1 MSVATTTSDVTAV
14 LGTILDISQQSV
26 SGEMPN
32 REKMTKLRSETATL
46 KALVEAK
53 AREEAKAR
61 AKYINYINSWDYI
74 QIISRHRCYSTLPY
88 ECEFIEGIFSG
99 AYDE

>member
-53 AREEAKAR
+53 AREEAK
-61 AKYINYINSWDYI
+61 YINYINSWDYI
-74 QIISRHRCYSTLPY
+74 QIISRHRCYFTLPY